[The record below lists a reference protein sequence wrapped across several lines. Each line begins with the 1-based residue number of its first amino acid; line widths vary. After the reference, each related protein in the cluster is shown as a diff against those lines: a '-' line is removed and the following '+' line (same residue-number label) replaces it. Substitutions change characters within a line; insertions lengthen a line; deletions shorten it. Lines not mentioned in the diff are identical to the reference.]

1 MMGSQ
6 DEEVERNDLKECGGR
21 DRRGGGGRGLGR
33 RERDVVHARERLE
46 GIWNDNVHSWSYH
59 KPPFSFLERTT

>member
-21 DRRGGGGRGLGR
+21 DRRGKEAQAWGGESVPWR
-33 RERDVVHARERLE
+33 RDGGSSGQSEDALCR
-46 GIWNDNVHSWSYH
+46 
-59 KPPFSFLERTT
+59 